1 MGKFDVKQSPFKGG
15 AGLPK
20 VKILSL
26 GGTIACIDRG
36 DGRGAQPTMGA
47 EDLVRTA
54 PMLGSLA
61 QIEAVSPF
69 ILSSA
74 EVSLARRIDVAEA
87 IGQAVAEGV
96 DAVIV
101 TQGTDTLED
110 TAFALDLL
118 GVAQGVPV
126 VVTGAMRH
134 ASLPGADGPVNLVD
148 AVRVALA
155 PAARGLG
162 VLVVMA
168 GQVHGARFVRKVHTR
183 SVTGFASSPFGALGW
198 VGEDGVTLAPG
209 VKPPFFLP
217 PVSWET
223 PLPWVIAL
231 PGDDPELFDQV
242 TGGDQVTGREL
253 SGLVLEGV
261 GGGHVPV
268 SIADRV
274 EALVTR
280 IPVVVTTRVENGG
293 TLSRTYGYPGSELDL
308 IARGAVM
315 GGWLTTAK
323 ARSLLTLSLRAG
335 MGRTALA
342 EAFAAYSVG

>member
-1 MGKFDVKQSPFKGG
+1 
-15 AGLPK
+15 
-20 VKILSL
+20 
-26 GGTIACIDRG
+26 
-36 DGRGAQPTMGA
+36 MGA

-54 PMLGSLA
+54 PVLGSLA
-61 QIEAVSPF
+61 RIEADSPF

-74 EVSLARRIDVAEA
+74 EVSLARRVEVAQA

-110 TAFALDLL
+110 TAFTLDLL
-118 GVAQGVPV
+118 GAAKGVPV

-148 AVRVALA
+148 AVRVALT

-168 GQVHGARFVRKVHTR
+168 GRVHGARFVRKVDTR
-183 SVTGFASSPFGALGW
+183 SVTGFASRPFGPLGW
-198 VGEDGVTLAPG
+198 VGEDGVTLTAG
-209 VKPPFFLP
+209 VKPAVSLP
-217 PVSWET
+217 PVPWET
-223 PLPWVIAL
+223 PLPRVIAL

-242 TGGDQVTGREL
+242 AGGGL
-253 SGLVLEGV
+253 GGLVLEGV
-261 GGGHVPV
+261 GGGHVPGAV
-268 SIADRV
+268 ADRV
-274 EALVTR
+274 EILAAR

-308 IARGAVM
+308 IARGAIM

-335 MGRTALA
+335 MGRAALA